1 LYLFWVTSIPGS
13 SRRPAAIGLSAA
25 ALVLLAACSS
35 GGSGSAGSAQTST
48 GATAGSTASASTGS
62 TGTGS
67 TGTGAAGTPA
77 DRQALLAAATAA
89 QQVNTA
95 VTTMNVKITGS
106 QPGSQSSTLQYQR
119 KPSVLMSEDTHIV
132 AQGGTTDIKMILTD
146 TDVYFSE
153 PGLSAKWTKLKRSSL
168 SGPAAAS
175 FGKLIQTMQ
184 SNDFANQQQ
193 MLAAATDVHQ
203 AGTQTIDGTQTTE
216 YDGSIRA
223 SDAIKALSPS
233 VRGILGPQLQTLG
246 NSVISFR
253 EWIDGQH
260 HVRRV
265 IENETVKGNNL
276 TTTMNITGINQ
287 PVQITLPPN
296 SQVTGA

>member
-13 SRRPAAIGLSAA
+13 SRRPAAIGLSVA
-25 ALVLLAACSS
+25 ALALLAACSS
-35 GGSGSAGSAQTST
+35 GGT
-48 GATAGSTASASTGS
+48 GSASTGS
-62 TGTGS
+62 ATTGS
-67 TGTGAAGTPA
+67 ASTGSASTETGGTNSA
-77 DRQALLAAATAA
+77 KQAMLAAATAA

-106 QPGSQSSTLQYQR
+106 QSGTQTGTLQYQR
-119 KPSVLMSEDTHIV
+119 KPSVLTSEDMHIV
-132 AQGGTTDIKMILTD
+132 AQGGTTDIKMILTS

-153 PGLSAKWTKLKRSSL
+153 PGLSASWTKLKRSSL
-168 SGPAAAS
+168 TGPTAAS
-175 FGKLIQTMQ
+175 FGKLIKTMQ

-193 MLAAATDVHQ
+193 MLAAAKDVHE
-203 AGTQTIDGTQTTE
+203 AGTQTIDGAPATE

-223 SDAIKALSPS
+223 SDALKALSPS
-233 VRGILGPQLQTLG
+233 IRDILGPQLQTLG
-246 NSVISFR
+246 DSVISFR

-265 IENETVKGNNL
+265 IENETVKGNAI

-287 PVQITLPPN
+287 PIQITLPPD

>member
-25 ALVLLAACSS
+25 ALALLAACSS
-35 GGSGSAGSAQTST
+35 GGSGSAGAPAST
-48 GATAGSTASASTGS
+48 GAATASTGAESTASADTGS
-62 TGTGS
+62 GGA
-67 TGTGAAGTPA
+67 GAAGTPA
-77 DRQALLAAATAA
+77 AQQALLAASTAA

-95 VTTMNVKITGS
+95 VTTLHVTVTGS
-106 QPGSQSSTLQYQR
+106 QASTETGTLQYQR
-119 KPSVLMSEDTHIV
+119 EPSVLMSEDLHIA
-132 AQGGTTDIKMILTD
+132 AQGGNTEIKMILTG
-146 TDVYFSE
+146 TDVYFNE
-153 PGLSAKWTKLKRSSL
+153 PGLSATWTKLSRSAL

-175 FGKLIQTMQ
+175 FGKLIQGMQ

-193 MLAAATDVHQ
+193 MLAAAKNVHE
-203 AGTQTIDGTQTTE
+203 AGTKTIDGVQTTE

-233 VRGILGPQLQTLG
+233 VRDILGPQLKTLG
-246 NSVISFR
+246 DSVISFR
-253 EWIDGQH
+253 EWIDAQH
-260 HVRRV
+260 HVRQV
-265 IENETVKGNNL
+265 IETETVKGHPV

-287 PVQITLPPN
+287 PVQITPPPA

>member
-1 LYLFWVTSIPGS
+1 MTSTPGS

-25 ALVLLAACSS
+25 ALALLAACSS
-35 GGSGSAGSAQTST
+35 GGGSSASGSPAST
-48 GATAGSTASASTGS
+48 GATAGSTASASTGPA
-62 TGTGS
+62 GTG
-67 TGTGAAGTPA
+67 GAGTPA
-77 DRQALLAAATAA
+77 ARQAVLAASTAA

-106 QPGSQSSTLQYQR
+106 QPGSQSTTLQYQR

-132 AQGGTTDIKMILTD
+132 AQGGTTDIKMILTG

-153 PGLSAKWTKLKRSSL
+153 PGLSATWTKLKRSSL
-168 SGPAAAS
+168 SGPTAAS
-175 FGKLIQTMQ
+175 FGKLIKTMQ

-193 MLAAATDVHQ
+193 MLAAAKDVHE
-203 AGTQTIDGTQTTE
+203 AGTQTIDGVQTTE

-233 VRGILGPQLQTLG
+233 VRAILGPQLQTLG
-246 NSVISFR
+246 DSVISFR

-265 IENETVKGNNL
+265 IENETIKGNNL
-276 TTTMNITGINQ
+276 TTTMNITAINQ
-287 PVQITLPPN
+287 PVKITLPPD
-296 SQVTGA
+296 SQVTRP

>member
-1 LYLFWVTSIPGS
+1 
-13 SRRPAAIGLSAA
+13 
-25 ALVLLAACSS
+25 
-35 GGSGSAGSAQTST
+35 
-48 GATAGSTASASTGS
+48 
-62 TGTGS
+62 
-67 TGTGAAGTPA
+67 
-77 DRQALLAAATAA
+77 
-89 QQVNTA
+89 
-95 VTTMNVKITGS
+95 
-106 QPGSQSSTLQYQR
+106 
-119 KPSVLMSEDTHIV
+119 VLMSEDMHIV

-193 MLAAATDVHQ
+193 MLAAAKDVHQ
-203 AGTQTIDGTQTTE
+203 AGTQTIDGAQTTE

-233 VRGILGPQLQTLG
+233 VRDILGPQLQTLG
-246 NSVISFR
+246 DSVISFR

-276 TTTMNITGINQ
+276 TTTMDITGINQ
-287 PVQITLPPN
+287 PVQITLPPS
-296 SQVTGA
+296 SQVMGA

>member
-1 LYLFWVTSIPGS
+1 MTSIPGS
-13 SRRPAAIGLSAA
+13 SRRPAVIGLSAA
-25 ALVLLAACSS
+25 ALALLAACSS
-35 GGSGSAGSAQTST
+35 GGSGSATTGSAE
-48 GATAGSTASASTGS
+48 GGG
-62 TGTGS
+62 
-67 TGTGAAGTPA
+67 AGTPA
-77 DRQALLAAATAA
+77 AQQALLAASAAA

-106 QPGSQSSTLQYQR
+106 QSGTQSGTLQYQR
-119 KPSVLMSEDTHIV
+119 KPSVLMSENMHIV
-132 AQGGTTDIKMILTD
+132 AQGATTDIKMILTD

-193 MLAAATDVHQ
+193 MLAAAKDVHQ
-203 AGTQTIDGTQTTE
+203 AGTQTIDGAQTTE

-246 NSVISFR
+246 DSVISFR

-276 TTTMNITGINQ
+276 TTTMDITGINQ
-287 PVQITLPPN
+287 PVQIALPPS

>member
-13 SRRPAAIGLSAA
+13 SRRPAVIGLSAA
-25 ALVLLAACSS
+25 ALALLAACSS

-62 TGTGS
+62 ASTGS
-67 TGTGAAGTPA
+67 AGAGAAGTPA
-77 DRQALLAAATAA
+77 AHQALLDAATAA

-106 QPGSQSSTLQYQR
+106 QSGTQSGTLQYQR
-119 KPSVLMSEDTHIV
+119 KPSVLMSEDMHIV
-132 AQGGTTDIKMILTD
+132 AQGGTTDIKMILTG

-168 SGPAAAS
+168 SGPTAAS

-203 AGTQTIDGTQTTE
+203 AGTQTIDGAQTTE

-223 SDAIKALSPS
+223 SDAIKALSPG

-246 NSVISFR
+246 DSVISFR

-276 TTTMNITGINQ
+276 ITTMDITGINQ
-287 PVQITLPPN
+287 PVQITVPPN

>member
-1 LYLFWVTSIPGS
+1 MYLFWVTSIPGS

-25 ALVLLAACSS
+25 ALALLAACSS
-35 GGSGSAGSAQTST
+35 GGT
-48 GATAGSTASASTGS
+48 GSASTGS
-62 TGTGS
+62 ASTGS
-67 TGTGAAGTPA
+67 ASTGSASTETGGTNSA
-77 DRQALLAAATAA
+77 QQAMLAAVTAA

-106 QPGSQSSTLQYQR
+106 QSGTQTGTLQYQR
-119 KPSVLMSEDTHIV
+119 KPSVLTSEDMHIV
-132 AQGGTTDIKMILTD
+132 AQGGTTDIKMILTS

-153 PGLSAKWTKLKRSSL
+153 PGLSASWTKLKRSSL
-168 SGPAAAS
+168 TGPTAAS
-175 FGKLIQTMQ
+175 FGKLIKTMQ

-193 MLAAATDVHQ
+193 MLAAAKDVHE
-203 AGTQTIDGTQTTE
+203 AGTQTIDGAPATE

-223 SDAIKALSPS
+223 SDALKALSPS
-233 VRGILGPQLQTLG
+233 VRDILGPQLQTLG
-246 NSVISFR
+246 DSVISFR

-265 IENETVKGNNL
+265 IENETVKGNAI

-287 PVQITLPPN
+287 PIQITLPPD